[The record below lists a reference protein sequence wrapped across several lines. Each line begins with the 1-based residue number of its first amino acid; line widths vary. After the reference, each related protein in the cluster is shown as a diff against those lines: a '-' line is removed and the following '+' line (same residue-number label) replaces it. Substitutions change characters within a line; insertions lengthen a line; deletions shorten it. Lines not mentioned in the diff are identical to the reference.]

1 MTALTEGLI
10 ARIETEV
17 RAWESTRDDGSSGLA
32 FEGLLTE
39 AAQALR
45 ALQQEVA
52 RLRGSVHV
60 LEATGSTLDD
70 MREHCRSSKTYKLG
84 DTVLCWVNEGDLYSP
99 AVALEARSALTGSAQ
114 G

>member
-1 MTALTEGLI
+1 MTAPTEDLI

-32 FEGLLTE
+32 FEALLTE

-45 ALQQEVA
+45 ALQQEVE
-52 RLRGSVHV
+52 RLREVVELSAKH
-60 LEATGSTLDD
+60 SPI
-70 MREHCRSSKTYKLG
+70 
-84 DTVLCWVNEGDLYSP
+84 DTKAMFGIRDR
-99 AVALEARSALTGSAQ
+99 ARSALTGSAQ